1 MTKNEIRRLK
11 KGIELIELLLNEIK
25 TSNNVTSVF
34 KRRDSFHHVFY
45 NGNRLD
51 ELFLYIFPVEK
62 LEHISGILS
71 AIETASGSVGDELL
85 SYGGR
90 ETKKEELVS
99 SLETIN
105 FYLQQSITS
114 QGFNIFYSW
123 QSDLQNN
130 TNRSFIE
137 TALEKAVREVSKELI
152 IPFVK
157 DMDTTNRTGS
167 PDIAKTILEKIDSCF
182 MFVADISIIT
192 APDITGKKT
201 PNPNVLFELG
211 YAQGVLG
218 EENIIMVFNNAFG
231 SIEDLPFDL
240 RGKRIMQYSCHKEM
254 SDPEKASAKSELVK
268 QLNRAIKLRAK
279 AEIR

>member
-25 TSNNVTSVF
+25 TSNDINSVF
-34 KRRDSFHHVFY
+34 RRRDSFHHVFY
-45 NGNRLD
+45 NGDRID
-51 ELFLYIFPVEK
+51 ELFLYIFPVEE
-62 LEHISGILS
+62 LEHISMILS
-71 AIETASGSVGDELL
+71 VIETANIATGDELRN
-85 SYGGR
+85 YEGR
-90 ETKKEELVS
+90 KIKKDMLIS

-105 FYLQQSITS
+105 SYLKETISS
-114 QGFNIFYSW
+114 RGFNIFYSW

-137 TALEKAVREVSKELI
+137 SALEKAIGEVNKELI
-152 IPFVK
+152 IPLFLDK
-157 DMDTTNRTGS
+157 DTTNRTGS

-182 MFVADISIIT
+182 MFVADISIIS

-231 SIEDLPFDL
+231 NIEDLPFDL
-240 RGKRIMQYSCHKEM
+240 RGKRIMQYSCHKDM
-254 SDPEKASAKSELVK
+254 SDMEKVSAKSELVK
-268 QLNRAIKLRAK
+268 QLNRAIKLRGK